1 LHGMALVIHRFW
13 KSLGLTMPKILA
25 WFITF
30 NFINIAWVFFRAQEW
45 GDAVKVL
52 SSMFSLSNV
61 TFPGFLVDRLSSLQ
75 AYGIRFGHSFSHL
88 HTNASIVGWLF
99 FGFVLVLYFKNS
111 IALLRTFKVNSYSIL
126 FVVFLLFISFF
137 HIQRYSEFIYFNF

>member
-30 NFINIAWVFFRAQEW
+30 NFINIAWVFFRAQKW

-52 SSMFSLSNV
+52 EGMFMISVTNGATNKDTLLVILTELSMIFIIVLFTKSTSYYL
-61 TFPGFLVDRLSSLQ
+61 TKKLTMK
-75 AYGIRFGHSFSHL
+75 YMI
-88 HTNASIVGWLF
+88 AS
-99 FGFVLVLYFKNS
+99 
-111 IALLRTFKVNSYSIL
+111 AIL
-126 FVVFLLFISFF
+126 FAYAILKSLGSSSEVFL
-137 HIQRYSEFIYFNF
+137 YYNF